1 VPRRLTVALI
11 VVTATTL
18 AGCGRD
24 EDRRAVSTVTERF
37 LRAVARDDG
46 GAACALLTRG
56 AVMAL
61 EREEGRRCAVT
72 IIDVRVTPAPVA
84 RAQVYVTSAK
94 VDLRGGESAFLSTTP
109 AGWRLDAV
117 GCRPQGGKPADL
129 PYDCELDA

>member
-1 VPRRLTVALI
+1 MSRRLAVALL

-24 EDRRAVSTVTERF
+24 EDRRAVTTVTERF

-46 GAACALLTRG
+46 RAACALLTRG

-61 EREEGRRCAVT
+61 ESEAGRRCAVAIT
-72 IIDVRVTPAPVA
+72 GVRVAQAPVA

-94 VDLRGGESAFLSTTP
+94 VDLRGGESAFLSATR

-129 PYDCELDA
+129 PYDCELEA